1 MENSDR
7 LQLLYSNVL
16 SALKSVDEFRG
27 KLLTLLPL
35 ASGAGGIVLL
45 TEKVDPTL
53 FLPVAVFGF
62 VITVSLAM
70 YEQRNLK
77 LCNDLI
83 DMGMTLEGEI
93 LNENKPTLRLFAA
106 WKQRWEVEAASVAIF
121 VAVMLAWI
129 VMAVV
134 GLATLE
140 STYLTDARLMDRGS
154 E

>member
-1 MENSDR
+1 
-7 LQLLYSNVL
+7 
-16 SALKSVDEFRG
+16 
-27 KLLTLLPL
+27 
-35 ASGAGGIVLL
+35 
-45 TEKVDPTL
+45 
-53 FLPVAVFGF
+53 
-62 VITVSLAM
+62 M